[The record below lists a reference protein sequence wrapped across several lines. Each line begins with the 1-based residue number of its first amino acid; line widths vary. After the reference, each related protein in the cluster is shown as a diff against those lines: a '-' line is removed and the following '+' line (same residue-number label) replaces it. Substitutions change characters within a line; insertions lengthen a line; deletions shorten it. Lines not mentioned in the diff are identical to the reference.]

1 LKTVENTSPRQL
13 AVEIL
18 NRIEESGAFAEPLL
32 DAVLSQDDLTN
43 IHDRRL
49 LTQIVYG
56 TLRMRGHLDWI
67 IQRLYRGNFDLMEMG
82 IRNILRTAMFQMW
95 YTDRIP
101 DFAIVDEAVEITKIK
116 HPAGSGLVNAIL
128 RNAIRGKDKITYP
141 DIEKDPALHISIIHS
156 HPLWLVNRWMEI
168 FGLDETIAICKAN
181 NLIPPYSL
189 RVNRLKTSWERVA
202 EELLR
207 EGFEVKTTA
216 FSPDGII
223 ISNPTLPIRETIS
236 YKSGYIQV
244 QDEASQLIAYLVD
257 PKPGETVLD
266 ICAGIGGKTT
276 HLAEIMGNRG
286 NILAIDMN
294 ENKIKLLK
302 GNIKRQEITIVDAQ
316 VKDATKDLGMNFHET
331 FDKVLIDA
339 PCSGLGT
346 LRRNPEIKWRTS
358 KESLKKVVSLQK
370 SILKRA
376 ALYLKKGGVLVYST
390 CSILPEENEKIIKS
404 FIADNRDFTL
414 LRPRGIIQSSM
425 IDNRGYFRTYPH
437 RHGTDGFFG
446 AVLKK
451 TGS

>member
-1 LKTVENTSPRQL
+1 MKTAKNNSPRQI

-18 NRIEESGAFAEPLL
+18 NRMEESGAFAEPLL
-32 DAVLSQDDLTN
+32 DATLSHDDLTN

-56 TLRMRGHLDWI
+56 TLRMRGCLDWI
-67 IQRLYRGNFDLMEMG
+67 IHTLYKGNFDLMEIG
-82 IRNILRTAMFQMW
+82 IKNILRTAMFQMW

-128 RNAIRGKDKITYP
+128 RNAIRGKDRITYP
-141 DIEKDPALHISIIHS
+141 DVEKDPALYISIFHS

-181 NLIPPYSL
+181 NEIPPYSI
-189 RVNRLKTSWERVA
+189 RVNRLKTSREQVT
-202 EELLR
+202 EELSR
-207 EGFEVKTTA
+207 EGFEVKTA
-216 FSPDGII
+216 FFSPDGII
-223 ISNPTLPIRETIS
+223 ISIPALPIRETIS
-236 YKSGYIQV
+236 YKSGHIQV

-266 ICAGIGGKTT
+266 ICAGTGGKTT

-302 GNIKRQEITIVDAQ
+302 GNMRRQEITIVDAQ
-316 VKDATKDLGMNFHET
+316 VRDATKDLGNAFYEV
-331 FDKVLIDA
+331 FDRILIDA

-346 LRRNPEIKWRTS
+346 LRRNPEIKWRIS
-358 KESLKKVVSLQK
+358 KESPRKAVLLQK
-370 SILKRA
+370 TILKRA

-390 CSILPEENEKIIKS
+390 CSLLPEENQKII
-404 FIADNRDFTL
+404 RDFITDHGDFTPA
-414 LRPRGIIQSSM
+414 RPTGIIHSSM

-446 AVLKK
+446 AALKK
-451 TGS
+451 M